1 MTLPRDEV
9 VTVTNLTKSYGAQ
22 PVLRDVSFAVPRGK
36 VSVIIGPSGG
46 GKSTMLRC
54 LNLLET
60 PNAGRIVFDG
70 EELFYSEGTWNRL
83 AKPHLVRKA
92 RSEMPMVFQ
101 TFNLFANRNVIDN
114 VITGPVLVQ
123 HRNKREARQAGEE
136 ILARVGLESKQ
147 GFFPHELS
155 GGQQQRVAIARAL
168 AMKPKA
174 ILFDEPTSALDP
186 ELVSGVLDM
195 IKTLA
200 ADGMTLIIVTHEMN
214 FARELADTV
223 SFVADGK
230 ILCSGAPSEIFD
242 NPTER
247 RLIDF
252 VSTFR

>member
-1 MTLPRDEV
+1 MTPPGDNVL
-9 VTVTNLTKSYGAQ
+9 TVTNLSKSYGAQ
-22 PVLRDVSFAVPRGK
+22 PVLRDIAFAVPRGK

-46 GKSTMLRC
+46 GKSTLLRC
-54 LNLLET
+54 FNLLET
-60 PNAGRIVFDG
+60 PDSGRIVFDG
-70 EELFYSEGTWNRL
+70 EELFYSEGTWQRI
-83 AKPHLVRKA
+83 AKPPIVRKA

-101 TFNLFANRNVIDN
+101 TFNLFANRNTIDN
-114 VITGPVLVQ
+114 VISGPVLVQ
-123 HRNKREARQAGEE
+123 HRNKHAARQAGIE

-147 GFFPHELS
+147 GYFPHELS

-168 AMKPKA
+168 AMRPKV

-195 IKTLA
+195 IKLLA

-230 ILCSGAPSEIFD
+230 IVCSGTPSEIFD
-242 NPTER
+242 NPTEK

>member
-1 MTLPRDEV
+1 MTVPADNV

-22 PVLRDVSFAVPRGK
+22 PVLSDVNFSVPRGQ

-46 GKSTMLRC
+46 GKSTLLRC

-60 PNAGRIVFDG
+60 PSAGRIVFDG
-70 EELFYSEGTWNRL
+70 EELFYSEGTWQRL

-101 TFNLFANRNVIDN
+101 TFNLFANRNIIDN
-114 VITGPVLVQ
+114 VVAGPVLVQ
-123 HRNKREARQAGEE
+123 HRNKRAARQAGEE

-168 AMKPKA
+168 AMQPKA

-186 ELVSGVLDM
+186 ELVSGILDM
-195 IKTLA
+195 IKILA

-214 FARELADTV
+214 FARELADRV

-242 NPTER
+242 NPTEQ